1 MPDSSHDDKGKATAR
16 NATAVPRRLNN
27 GLKGHE
33 SRAQVFRPGHL
44 VGYDSG
50 LKGRKK
56 SSIPLSMPQ
65 SLSQVYA
72 HLVFSTKDREPW
84 LTDDIQA
91 RLFPYLAGALNN
103 QDSAAVKVGGHFDH
117 VHLLYRISR
126 NQIPSKVIGE
136 IKAQSSKWAK
146 EEFPRISGFAW

>member
-1 MPDSSHDDKGKATAR
+1 
-16 NATAVPRRLNN
+16 
-27 GLKGHE
+27 
-33 SRAQVFRPGHL
+33 
-44 VGYDSG
+44 
-50 LKGRKK
+50 
-56 SSIPLSMPQ
+56 MPQ